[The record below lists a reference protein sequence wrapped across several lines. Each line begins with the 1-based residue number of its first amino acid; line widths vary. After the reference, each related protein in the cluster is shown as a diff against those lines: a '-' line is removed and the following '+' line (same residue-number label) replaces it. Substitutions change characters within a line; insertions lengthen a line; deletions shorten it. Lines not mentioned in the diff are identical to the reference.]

1 MNSGLNV
8 EHNCNCD
15 NNNLSYYRKSV
26 VYLPNCNAEIR
37 CANWLGAI
45 NNITTIGCGINVLAF
60 LDEIDSE
67 NAKRGSDLAKQ
78 QGGTPFQFIV
88 EWFNSKN
95 NFNTNSPN
103 QFGEWE
109 RPIETLEDL
118 TIFFNGVKRDL
129 PINTCVLVKFNRNT
143 NPSLRPQGLS
153 AGHYVLLSKHP
164 DGTLWTYEP
173 LTSKIGQ
180 CDKRE
185 YTGMKPSLFNAY
197 QRNGYITASFLV
209 LETRINKS
217 IQEITHLIE
226 NETLPP
232 ITQPPPVP
240 TISPPPLPTI
250 PPPSIPILGGRN
262 NNIDVENKINDGTL
276 FNEFIE
282 DINKFTVCNKTKT
295 MGGEKK
301 NKKKMTNTKKTKK
314 IKYNR
319 KSKTVRYK

>member
-1 MNSGLNV
+1 
-8 EHNCNCD
+8 
-15 NNNLSYYRKSV
+15 
-26 VYLPNCNAEIR
+26 VYLPICDAENR
-37 CANWLGAI
+37 CAEWLGAI
-45 NNITTIGCGINVLAF
+45 NNITNIGCGINVLAF
-60 LDEIDSE
+60 LGEIDPE
-67 NAKRGSDLAKQ
+67 NAKRGSDLAIR

-95 NFNTNSPN
+95 NLNTNSPN
-103 QFGEWE
+103 QFGELK
-109 RPIETLEDL
+109 RPIETQEDL
-118 TIFFNGVKRDL
+118 AIFFNGLKRDL
-129 PINTCVLVKFNRNT
+129 PINTCVLVKFNRNI

-164 DGTLWTYEP
+164 DGKLWTYEP
-173 LTSKIGQ
+173 LTSKKGQ
-180 CDKRE
+180 CHKRE
-185 YTGMKPSLFNAY
+185 YTEMKESLFNAY
-197 QRNGYITASFLV
+197 RENGYITASFLT

-226 NETLPP
+226 KETR
-232 ITQPPPVP
+232 PPPVP
-240 TISPPPLPTI
+240 TISPPPV
-250 PPPSIPILGGRN
+250 PILGGTN

>member
-1 MNSGLNV
+1 
-8 EHNCNCD
+8 
-15 NNNLSYYRKSV
+15 
-26 VYLPNCNAEIR
+26 VYLPNCNAEVR

-60 LDEIDSE
+60 LDEIDPE

-78 QGGTPFQFIV
+78 QGGTPFEFIV

-95 NFNTNSPN
+95 NFKVNSPN
-103 QFGEWE
+103 QFGEWK

-197 QRNGYITASFLV
+197 QRNGYVTASFLV
-209 LETRINKS
+209 LETHINKS
-217 IQEITHLIE
+217 IQEITRLIE
-226 NETLPP
+226 NETQV
-232 ITQPPPVP
+232 TPVP
-240 TISPPPLPTI
+240 PLQ
-250 PPPSIPILGGRN
+250 ILGGRN
-262 NNIDVENKINDGTL
+262 NNIDVENKINDGSL

-282 DINKFTVCNKTKT
+282 DINKFTVCNKTTT

-301 NKKKMTNTKKTKK
+301 KKKKMTNTKK
-314 IKYNR
+314 IKYNK

>member
-1 MNSGLNV
+1 M
-8 EHNCNCD
+8 
-15 NNNLSYYRKSV
+15 
-26 VYLPNCNAEIR
+26 
-37 CANWLGAI
+37 
-45 NNITTIGCGINVLAF
+45 
-60 LDEIDSE
+60 
-67 NAKRGSDLAKQ
+67 
-78 QGGTPFQFIV
+78 
-88 EWFNSKN
+88 
-95 NFNTNSPN
+95 
-103 QFGEWE
+103 
-109 RPIETLEDL
+109 
-118 TIFFNGVKRDL
+118 
-129 PINTCVLVKFNRNT
+129 VKFNRNT

-197 QRNGYITASFLV
+197 QRNGYVTASFLV

-226 NETLPP
+226 NET
-232 ITQPPPVP
+232 QPPPEV
-240 TISPPPLPTI
+240 TILPPPL
-250 PPPSIPILGGRN
+250 PILGGRN

-301 NKKKMTNTKKTKK
+301 NKKKTKKTKK

-319 KSKTVRYK
+319 KTKTVRYK